1 MMANADQGMC
11 SELKVNNCLA
21 GIRSRKTDPFNQ
33 HLYVAIT
40 RARIQLF
47 LFESDETAVASV
59 IKLLTQDVPQPL
71 VEITRPNDA
80 NVSNQII
87 EIYHFDLA

>member
-1 MMANADQGMC
+1 MC
-11 SELKVNNCLA
+11 SELKVNICLA
-21 GIRSRKTDPFNQ
+21 RTSSCKTNPFNQ

-47 LFESDETAVASV
+47 LFESDETAISSV

-71 VEITRPNDA
+71 VETTRPNDA
-80 NVSNQII
+80 NVSSPTI
-87 EIYHFDLA
+87 EIYRFDLA

>member
-1 MMANADQGMC
+1 MC
-11 SELKVNNCLA
+11 SELKVNNRLA
-21 GIRSRKTDPFNQ
+21 CTSSGKTDRFNQ

-71 VEITRPNDA
+71 IEITRSNDS
-80 NVSNQII
+80 NVSGLII
-87 EIYHFDLA
+87 NICPIDLA

>member
-1 MMANADQGMC
+1 MC
-11 SELKVNNCLA
+11 SELKVNICLVCT
-21 GIRSRKTDPFNQ
+21 GFCKTKTFNQ

-59 IKLLTQDVPQPL
+59 IRLLTQDVPKPL
-71 VEITRPNDA
+71 VNITRPNDA
-80 NVSNQII
+80 EVSG
-87 EIYHFDLA
+87 LTV

>member
-1 MMANADQGMC
+1 M
-11 SELKVNNCLA
+11 NNRLA
-21 GIRSRKTDPFNQ
+21 CTSPRVTDPFNQ

-59 IKLLTQDVPQPL
+59 IKLLTQDVPEPL
-71 VEITRPNDA
+71 VEVTRPNDA
-80 NVSNQII
+80 NVS
-87 EIYHFDLA
+87 Y